1 MGRYIKIAPTNPAN
15 LYLSPNEIL
24 GRNVRDVLPKEQA
37 DQIVAKIRASLE
49 SGEVISSEYA
59 LQVGGKEIWFEANIS
74 PLSDDTAI
82 WVEHNI
88 TNRKQAA
95 EVVRE
100 RLSELEVLYASSQ
113 AIGQSLRPKEIG
125 QKIIDILSERLHWHH
140 ITIRQYHPES
150 GTLELLAFQQVGM
163 EKEADWLATEERFR
177 TMIARPG
184 QGFTGWVV
192 QHGQPIYCSDV
203 TKDPR
208 YIEVEPGIR
217 SGMYVPLKV
226 GEHTIGC
233 LSVESEQFD
242 AFTETDE
249 WLITTLAAQAARA
262 LENARL
268 FEETQRRLRQTMSL
282 REIDQAIAG
291 SMNLHLVLEIV
302 LKHIITELGVDAAVI
317 LLYNPQEQVL
327 KYELGKGLQTN
338 ALHFTRLRLG
348 DGYAGQAALA
358 GKTIHI
364 SNLQTGKT
372 DFLRSPT
379 FSLERFICYYGIPL
393 ITKGEIKGVLEIFH
407 RSLINPDTEWLDFM
421 ETLAGQIAIAID
433 NATLYKDLQLSNIEL
448 ALAYDATIEGW
459 SRALDL
465 RDKETEG
472 HTQRVTRITI
482 ELAQAMGIGE
492 VELVNIRRGALLHD
506 IGKMGVPDNILLKPD
521 KLTDEEWVIM
531 RKHPTYA
538 YEMLLPITYLKSALD
553 IPYCHHEKWDG
564 TGYPRGLQSEQI
576 PLVARIFAIVDMWD
590 ALCSDRPYRKGWP
603 EEKAIEYI
611 KAGSGTHFDP
621 KVVDMFFRMTSDGS
635 LLT

>member
-1 MGRYIKIAPTNPAN
+1 
-15 LYLSPNEIL
+15 
-24 GRNVRDVLPKEQA
+24 
-37 DQIVAKIRASLE
+37 
-49 SGEVISSEYA
+49 
-59 LQVGGKEIWFEANIS
+59 
-74 PLSDDTAI
+74 
-82 WVEHNI
+82 
-88 TNRKQAA
+88 
-95 EVVRE
+95 
-100 RLSELEVLYASSQ
+100 
-113 AIGQSLRPKEIG
+113 
-125 QKIIDILSERLHWHH
+125 
-140 ITIRQYHPES
+140 
-150 GTLELLAFQQVGM
+150 
-163 EKEADWLATEERFR
+163 
-177 TMIARPG
+177 
-184 QGFTGWVV
+184 
-192 QHGQPIYCSDV
+192 V

-302 LKHIITELGVDAAVI
+302 LKHVITELGVDAAVI